1 MHKNFSQKGFTAN
14 FLSFMKDLERNKLC
28 CLDFLTQVYT
38 TDSDTVTFTGLGTK
52 SSPLIATA
60 SGFGAQPAN
69 TFFAGPASGASAI
82 PTFRP
87 LVASD
92 IPPPLVNN
100 GLSVNSSS
108 IGWGQPVGAAG
119 NPAALL
125 ENRQVPLNNFSI
137 DFTNGSSQ
145 LSMDMLGFANSF
157 RLLSTT
163 YFTVG
168 SETNYFI
175 VQGAQAVAVGSF
187 PVLQLTHAST
197 NQGELHTWAGV
208 IEGFNWGDN
217 VHAET
222 LLITTT
228 PASSGAGPAG
238 DILLSTGRI
247 QQTNYGT
254 RTTIPYNIAFQPS
267 GTGYVQSTANFAI
280 AGTYPSL
287 TPPTAK
293 IHIMDASTG
302 AAGTGPI
309 KLTPGVLLT
318 VLDLGVLEFTDDG
331 TTGHLYITLNQAGV
345 LTRVQIV

>member
-1 MHKNFSQKGFTAN
+1 MHKNFSQKGFTSN
-14 FLSFMKDLERNKLC
+14 FLGFMKDLERNKLC

-60 SGFGAQPAN
+60 TEFGPVTEN
-69 TFFAGPASGASAI
+69 TFFAGPTSGPNAV

-108 IGWGQPVGAAG
+108 IGWGQSVGAIG

-125 ENRQVPLNNFSI
+125 EDRQVPLNSFSI
-137 DFTNGSSQ
+137 NFTNGASE

-175 VQGAQAVAVGSF
+175 VQGSPTVSVGSF
-187 PVLQLTHAST
+187 PVLQLTHAQT
-197 NQGELHTWAGV
+197 NQGVLHTWAGV
-208 IEGFNWGDN
+208 LEGFNWGDN
-217 VHAET
+217 VNPET

-228 PASSGAGPAG
+228 PASNGSGPAG

-247 QQTNYGT
+247 QQTNYAT
-254 RTTIPYNIAFQPS
+254 QTTLPYNIAFQPS
-267 GTGYVQSTANFAI
+267 GTGYVQSTSNFAI
-280 AGTYPSL
+280 ASTYPSL

-293 IHIMDASTG
+293 IHIIDASTG
-302 AAGTGPI
+302 APGTGPI
-309 KLTPGVLLT
+309 KLTPGTLLSVLE
-318 VLDLGVLEFTDDG
+318 LGVLELTDDG